1 MENNSNLSKTKP
13 AFRTKGA
20 VTGNFGAG
28 KRKAGSKLS
37 EVPSNQRDSLGSFP
51 TQAEYAARLR
61 AAYQNTCDHKL
72 RAFIL
77 TELGKIERTRID
89 HEERYVKPQGPYCS
103 LSNHFVS
110 SSQH

>member
-1 MENNSNLSKTKP
+1 MSQTNLSKIKP
-13 AFRTKGA
+13 SLRTSGA
-20 VTGNFGAG
+20 VTGNFG
-28 KRKAGSKLS
+28 KAKVKSGSTLND
-37 EVPSNQRDSLGSFP
+37 VPSNRRDSLGNFP
-51 TQAEYAARLR
+51 RVEEYVARLHD
-61 AAYQNTCDHKL
+61 AYSKTSDQKL

-77 TELGKIERTRID
+77 TELGKIERASIN